1 VTEQNEPESIADIAP
16 VTLDRDVT
24 RSAIVAFIDAHRAER
39 RLYPET
45 YADRMAEFL
54 EQAHRVGIP
63 KALKQLRKELP
74 K

>member
-1 VTEQNEPESIADIAP
+1 MTEQNEPEAVADPAP
-16 VTLDRDVT
+16 VALDRDVA
-24 RSAIVAFIDAHRAER
+24 RAAIVAFIDAHRAER

-45 YADRMAEFL
+45 YADRMADFL
-54 EQAHRVGIP
+54 DQAHRDGVP